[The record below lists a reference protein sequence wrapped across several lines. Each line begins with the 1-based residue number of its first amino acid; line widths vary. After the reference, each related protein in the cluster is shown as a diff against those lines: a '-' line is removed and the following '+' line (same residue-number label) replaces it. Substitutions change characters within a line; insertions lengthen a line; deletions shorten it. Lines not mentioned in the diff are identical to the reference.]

1 MGRKCQTRKLN
12 IQRKK
17 YIYGFQQYETVTSF
31 GERIYTGK
39 INTDQAEMDQSNVL
53 QNVAEFSEKSK
64 PRTIEGKDK
73 ERNTFETVNALSEGR
88 ELILIRLRSGIFP
101 IKETQRKGLKILTP
115 KQMLQILPI
124 ALAQVA
130 HLNIS

>member
-1 MGRKCQTRKLN
+1 
-12 IQRKK
+12 
-17 YIYGFQQYETVTSF
+17 
-31 GERIYTGK
+31 
-39 INTDQAEMDQSNVL
+39 MDQSNVL

-64 PRTIEGKDK
+64 PRAIEGKDK

-88 ELILIRLRSGIFP
+88 ELILICLRSGIFP

>member
-1 MGRKCQTRKLN
+1 
-12 IQRKK
+12 
-17 YIYGFQQYETVTSF
+17 
-31 GERIYTGK
+31 
-39 INTDQAEMDQSNVL
+39 MDQSNVL

-73 ERNTFETVNALSEGR
+73 ERNTFETVNAEGR
-88 ELILIRLRSGIFP
+88 ELILICLRSGIFP